1 MPRITRDTFIS
12 ADIVDVA
19 LSKATMCAIGEDGQS
34 IVEVPIPKSMKET
47 KTIPEEYAIGD

>member
-12 ADIVDVA
+12 EDIVEVA
-19 LSKATMCAIGEDGQS
+19 LSKATMYAVGEDGESVVQ
-34 IVEVPIPKSMKET
+34 VPIPKSMKET